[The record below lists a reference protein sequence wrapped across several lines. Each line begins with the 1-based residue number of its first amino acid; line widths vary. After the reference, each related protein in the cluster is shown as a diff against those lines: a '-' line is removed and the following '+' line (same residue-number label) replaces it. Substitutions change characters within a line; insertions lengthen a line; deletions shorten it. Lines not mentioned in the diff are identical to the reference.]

1 MSKTTYTIRGS
12 NTTTAIK
19 YAPIIIQNIWR
30 AGTDA
35 GANIIRVR
43 VAKERDEKTKGRTF
57 FGYHQ
62 NKVSIYQQLQDP
74 IFPLWFRRK
83 VKLGESNKGMQVLEV
98 ANNMDSQKTFNVIDN
113 YEAYTNSAWTRFT
126 ERLKDTLLYSVSLFQ
141 R

>member
-19 YAPIIIQNIWR
+19 YAPITIQNIWR
-30 AGTDA
+30 AGSEV

-43 VAKERDEKTKGRTF
+43 VSKDRDERTQGRTF

-62 NKVSIYQQLQDP
+62 SKVSIYQQIAYP
-74 IFPLWFRRK
+74 IFPLWFKRK

-98 ANNMDSQKTFNVIDN
+98 ANNMDANNTFNVIDN
-113 YEAYTNSAWTRFT
+113 YDKYVNSAWSRFT
-126 ERLKDTLLYSVSLFQ
+126 ERLKDTLFYSVSLFQ